1 MNTTKEKGKSC
12 KQTESKRGTK
22 LTKED
27 AKELMARLYDE
38 MNEER
43 EGGAFLDEL
52 SQVGSKLGKGKAKP
66 KVKTPKPKRKLSKW
80 NMLVSQIA
88 KDNPD
93 ANFKDVIAHA
103 KKIYYEQPALET
115 LQEEDEDED

>member
-1 MNTTKEKGKSC
+1 
-12 KQTESKRGTK
+12 
-22 LTKED
+22 
-27 AKELMARLYDE
+27 

-52 SQVGSKLGKGKAKP
+52 SQVGSKLGKAKP

-80 NMLVSQIA
+80 NVLVSQIA

-115 LQEEDEDED
+115 LQEEEEEDWTLLLKSLFIKRIYD